1 MIFKREN
8 NMAFVFSKTQMQRLK
23 ELDADDEFF
32 ALSFE
37 TRSERDKL
45 FQEIST
51 NLEKNHR
58 ENLKNFLKLKKP
70 ELKYIEQVL
79 EKVAISEGFVEVL
92 TPAIISKS
100 FINRMD
106 IKENHSLWE
115 QIFWLNESRC
125 LRPML
130 APGLYY
136 LMSQLRKFV
145 NPVKIFEIGQCFRK
159 ETRGQQ
165 HLEEFTMMNL
175 VEYGDILEPEKR
187 INYMIDLIMKNVGLK
202 DYEVQQVDSLVYGI
216 TIDVSIDGVEVASA
230 AIGPH
235 PLDKNWNVFEPWA
248 GIGVGIE
255 RLLMLKQNFKNIKRV
270 SRSLSYL
277 NGWRLDI

>member
-8 NMAFVFSKTQMQRLK
+8 QMAFVFSKTQQQRLK
-23 ELDADDEFF
+23 ELDAPEGSFL
-32 ALSFE
+32 LSFK
-37 TRSERDKL
+37 TKSERDKH

-51 NLEKNHR
+51 SLEKYHR
-58 ENLKNFLKLKKP
+58 ENIMTFLMLKKP
-70 ELKYIEQVL
+70 ELKRLEQAL
-79 EKVAISEGFVEVL
+79 EKAAISEGFVEVI
-92 TPAIISKS
+92 TPTIISKS
-100 FINRMD
+100 FIKRME
-106 IKENHSLWE
+106 IEENHSLWK
-115 QIFWLNESRC
+115 QIFWLDESRC

-130 APGLYY
+130 APGLYH

-159 ETRGQQ
+159 ETTGQQ

-175 VEYGDILEPEKR
+175 VGYGDILEPEKR

-202 DYEVQQVDSLVYGI
+202 EYEVHQVDSLVYGT
-216 TIDVSIDGVEVASA
+216 TIDVSIEGVEVASA
-230 AIGPH
+230 AVGPH
-235 PLDKNWNVFEPWA
+235 PLDKNWNVYEPWA

-255 RLLMLKQNFKNIKRV
+255 RLIMLKENFKNIKRV

>member
-1 MIFKREN
+1 MREN
-8 NMAFVFSKTQMQRLK
+8 QMAFIFSKTQQQRLK
-23 ELDADDEFF
+23 ELDAPERFF
-32 ALSFE
+32 LLSFE
-37 TRSERDKL
+37 TISEREKR

-51 NLEKNHR
+51 FLEKNHR
-58 ENLKNFLKLKKP
+58 ENLKNFLKFKKP
-70 ELKYIEQVL
+70 ELKHIEQVL
-79 EKVAISEGFVEVL
+79 EKAAISEGFVEVL
-92 TPAIISKS
+92 TPTIISKS
-100 FINRMD
+100 FIKRMG
-106 IKENHSLWE
+106 IKENHALWE
-115 QIFWLNESRC
+115 QIFWIDKSRC

-130 APGLYY
+130 APGLYH

-159 ETRGQQ
+159 ETTGQK

-175 VEYGDILEPEKR
+175 VEYGDIVEPEKR
-187 INYMIDLIMKNVGLK
+187 IIKLIGLIMEHVGLK
-202 DYEVQQVDSLVYGI
+202 DYQIQKVDSLVYGI

-235 PLDKNWNVFEPWA
+235 PLDKNWDVFDSWT

-255 RLLMLKQNFKNIKRV
+255 RVIMLKQNFKNIKRV

>member
-1 MIFKREN
+1 MTLN
-8 NMAFVFSKTQMQRLK
+8 FSKTQLQRLK
-23 ELDADDEFF
+23 ELDAPEGFF
-32 ALSFE
+32 LLSFE
-37 TRSERDKL
+37 TKSERDKR

-51 NLEKNHR
+51 TLEKNHR
-58 ENLKNFLKLKKP
+58 ENLMNFLMLKKP
-70 ELKYIEQVL
+70 ELKRIEQTL
-79 EKVAISEGFVEVL
+79 EKAVISEGFVEIL

-100 FINRMD
+100 FIKRMN
-106 IKENHSLWE
+106 IEENHSLWK
-115 QIFWLNESRC
+115 QIFWLDESRC

-130 APGLYY
+130 APGLYH

-187 INYMIDLIMKNVGLK
+187 INYMIDLIMENVGLEE
-202 DYEVQQVDSLVYGI
+202 YEIHRVDSLVYGT
-216 TIDVSIDGVEVASA
+216 TIDVSIEGVELASA

-235 PLDKNWNVFEPWA
+235 PLDKNWDVFEPWA

-255 RLLMLKQNFKNIKRV
+255 RLLMLKENFKNIKRV

>member
-1 MIFKREN
+1 
-8 NMAFVFSKTQMQRLK
+8 MAFIFSKTQQQRLK
-23 ELDADDEFF
+23 ELDAPDEFF
-32 ALSFE
+32 LLSFE
-37 TRSERDKL
+37 TKSERDKR

-51 NLEKNHR
+51 SLEKYHR
-58 ENLKNFLKLKKP
+58 ENLMNFLMFKKP
-70 ELKYIEQVL
+70 ELKRIEQAL
-79 EKVAISEGFVEVL
+79 EKAAISEGFVEVL
-92 TPAIISKS
+92 TPVIISKS
-100 FINRMD
+100 FIKRME
-106 IKENHSLWE
+106 IKENHSLWK
-115 QIFWLNESRC
+115 QIFWLDESRC

-130 APGLYY
+130 APGLYH

-159 ETRGQQ
+159 ETTGQQ

-202 DYEVQQVDSLVYGI
+202 EYKVHQVDSLVYGT
-216 TIDVSIDGVEVASA
+216 TIDVSIEGVEIASA

-235 PLDKNWNVFEPWA
+235 PLDKNWNVYEPWA

-255 RLLMLKQNFKNIKRV
+255 RLILLKENFKNIKRI

>member
-1 MIFKREN
+1 MREN
-8 NMAFVFSKTQMQRLK
+8 NMTFVLTKTQMQRLK
-23 ELDADDEFF
+23 ELGAEDEFF
-32 ALSFE
+32 ALGFE
-37 TRSERDKL
+37 TKSERDKY

-51 NLEKNHR
+51 SLEKKHR
-58 ENLKNFLKLKKP
+58 ENLKNFLNFKKP
-70 ELKYIEQVL
+70 ELKHIEQVL

-92 TPAIISKS
+92 TPTIISKS
-100 FINRMD
+100 FIKRMD
-106 IKENHSLWE
+106 IKENHSLWK
-115 QIFWLNESRC
+115 QIFWIDESRC

-130 APGLYY
+130 APGLYH
-136 LMSQLRKFV
+136 LMSQIKKFV
-145 NPVKIFEIGQCFRK
+145 NPVRIFEIGQCFRK
-159 ETRGQQ
+159 ETLGQK

-175 VEYGDILEPEKR
+175 VEYGDKIEPEKR
-187 INYMIDLIMKNVGLK
+187 INYMIDLIMKHLGFN
-202 DYEVQQVDSLVYGI
+202 DYEVRKVDSLVYGT

-255 RLLMLKQNFKNIKRV
+255 RLIMLKQNFKNIKRV

>member
-1 MIFKREN
+1 
-8 NMAFVFSKTQMQRLK
+8 
-23 ELDADDEFF
+23 
-32 ALSFE
+32 
-37 TRSERDKL
+37 
-45 FQEIST
+45 
-51 NLEKNHR
+51 
-58 ENLKNFLKLKKP
+58 
-70 ELKYIEQVL
+70 
-79 EKVAISEGFVEVL
+79 
-92 TPAIISKS
+92 
-100 FINRMD
+100 
-106 IKENHSLWE
+106 
-115 QIFWLNESRC
+115 
-125 LRPML
+125 ML
-130 APGLYY
+130 APGLYH

-187 INYMIDLIMKNVGLK
+187 INYMIDLIMENIGLRE
-202 DYEVQQVDSLVYGI
+202 YEVHRVDSLVYGK
-216 TIDVSIDGVEVASA
+216 TIDVSIKGVEVASA

-235 PLDKNWNVFEPWA
+235 PLDKNWNVYESWA

-255 RLLMLKQNFKNIKRV
+255 RLLMLKENFKNIKRV